1 MCVST
6 LCVAQTPPHKILIVG
21 DSLSTAYG
29 IDRNEGWVS
38 LLATR
43 LASQAPDYTIVNE
56 SISGQTTAAG
66 LAELPNWLSTHKP
79 ELVILELGGND
90 GLQGLPLA
98 HIQDNLKQMIA
109 LAQKDKLKILLLG
122 MQLPPNYGQQYTD
135 GFKTIYP
142 VLANEYQLALVP
154 FFLENVG
161 GYLQYMQYDSIHPS
175 LEAQKIMLDNV
186 WPYLQPLLK

>member
-1 MCVST
+1 M
-6 LCVAQTPPHKILIVG
+6 G

-29 IDRNEGWVS
+29 IDRNEGWAS

-66 LAELPNWLSTHKP
+66 LAQLPNWLSTHKP
-79 ELVILELGGND
+79 QILILELGGND

-98 HIQDNLKQMIA
+98 HMQNNLAQMIT
-109 LAQKDKLKILLLG
+109 LAQQDKLKILLLG
-122 MQLPPNYGQQYTD
+122 MQLPPNYGPQYTD
-135 GFKTIYP
+135 GFKNIYP
-142 VLANEYQLALVP
+142 QLASEYKLPLVP

-175 LEAQKIMLDNV
+175 LEAQQVMLDNV